1 MLTLPVGNICSWGI
15 GAGRRIK
22 FKRQIGAPDRLG
34 DNPQNMSHW
43 GYTDGLALISFSKQT
58 T

>member
-1 MLTLPVGNICSWGI
+1 MLTLPVENICSWGI

-34 DNPQNMSHW
+34 YNPQNMSHW